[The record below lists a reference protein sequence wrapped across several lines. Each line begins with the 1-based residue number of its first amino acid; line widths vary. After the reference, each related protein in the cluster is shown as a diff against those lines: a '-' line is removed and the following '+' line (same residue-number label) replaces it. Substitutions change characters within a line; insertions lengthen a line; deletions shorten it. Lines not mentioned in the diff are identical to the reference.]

1 MRLNDIVTPV
11 RLVCLNCQKIIVG
24 YQGEDGLT
32 KIQCPHCGTL
42 TVSKVISRRHVQV
55 DVFAPQGQELLQE
68 K

>member
-11 RLVCLNCQKIIVG
+11 RLVCLNCRKNIVG

-32 KIQCPHCGTL
+32 KIQCPYCGTL

-55 DVFAPQGQELLQE
+55 DVFAPQGQELLHDN
-68 K
+68 